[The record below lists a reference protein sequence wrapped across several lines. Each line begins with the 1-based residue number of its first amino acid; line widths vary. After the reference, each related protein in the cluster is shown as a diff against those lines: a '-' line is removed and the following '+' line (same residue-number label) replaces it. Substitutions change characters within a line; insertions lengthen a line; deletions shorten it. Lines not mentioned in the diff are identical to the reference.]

1 MKRVALSLAAA
12 MALTTAPASAQE
24 LGPPTG
30 GQSLAPTPGQGPG
43 FSRSEILRNPHDVAG
58 VANTPSRIRRSHR
71 EMNRDRPIPVERH
84 MSARQARQHARDL
97 IQRAD
102 IQCEVAEAMMVA
114 VTSGNIPVVEVD
126 CADSGGLVITD
137 TLPIQATDCLD
148 FSMPDPSGDD
158 APYLRCQLP
167 GNVAMLRRQSARN

>member
-1 MKRVALSLAAA
+1 MKRVALSLAAV
-12 MALTTAPASAQE
+12 MALAAAPASAQ
-24 LGPPTG
+24 LP
-30 GQSLAPTPGQGPG
+30 PTPGMGPG
-43 FSRSEILRNPHDVAG
+43 YSTSEVLTNPHEAAVMAST
-58 VANTPSRIRRSHR
+58 ATRIRSSRR
-71 EMNRDRPIPVERH
+71 EMNRGRRVPVERH

-102 IQCEVAEAMMVA
+102 IQCDVAEAMMIA
-114 VTSGNIPVVEVD
+114 VTNGNIPVVEVD

-148 FSMPDPSGDD
+148 FAMADPNADD

-167 GNVAMLRRQSARN
+167 GNVAMLERQSARN